1 MQEFIV
7 RKHPSEGLWYVLGK
21 AGKYYI
27 PISHGYKNRSDA
39 ETCRIKMPIIE
50 HAQKLELTNI

>member
-27 PISHGYKNRSDA
+27 PISHGYKTRKRA
-39 ETCRIKMPIIE
+39 VAYKIKMPIIE
-50 HAQKLELTNI
+50 RAQKRELTNI